1 MDLKKSQLSE
11 EADRIDEEWSW
22 FGYEKVARFL
32 SWRSFFVVVV
42 GTYQN
47 FYGMFLD
54 EFLIFRSLRSCA
66 VFLGP
71 KTMWLPK
78 DCVFCGGNFAPHGK
92 VPPYD
97 FIPTL
102 TFADLISWQR
112 WILLLWW
119 CMPEGFWRGASC
131 FFLSRVVFAILC
143 NLYFLVFFFFMGLV
157 LVWYQQPGKTLL
169 SGLPGVTSPWFF
181 FWNMCLFCGWKYE
194 LADIGSNVSLMRS
207 FFVDLFNLNSLTQFL
222 SKKEC
227 RIQCRGTQNPQAMQ
241 QNTYQKDPVYL

>member
-22 FGYEKVARFL
+22 FGLWKSCQIFILKEFF
-32 SWRSFFVVVV
+32 FFVVVV

-47 FYGMFLD
+47 IYGMFLD

-131 FFLSRVVFAILC
+131 FFKAEFVFAILC
-143 NLYFLVFFFFMGLV
+143 NDRFFDVLFLHGPGLFGTNSQVKHCYQDCRGWLLHAFFWTCVFFAVG
-157 LVWYQQPGKTLL
+157 
-169 SGLPGVTSPWFF
+169 
-181 FWNMCLFCGWKYE
+181 NMSWEILG
-194 LADIGSNVSLMRS
+194 
-207 FFVDLFNLNSLTQFL
+207 Q
-222 SKKEC
+222 
-227 RIQCRGTQNPQAMQ
+227 
-241 QNTYQKDPVYL
+241 VYH